1 MTDMPDMR
9 TVSIMSPSSGDVRL
23 HMLYARAA
31 VHDALERGE
40 APFASLLIYTQDFD
54 DAFAS
59 HLLRTKILNDKTA
72 EERALGIRAGVAMSA
87 RCDATAVYTDL
98 GISEG
103 MATGIHEATR
113 AGRPV
118 VHRSIAGWAGLR
130 TTEVPS
136 TYDLNHLPR
145 ETLIRLG
152 NENYYE
158 YFQHEHDGWAKLWI
172 RPHHARMCF
181 SSLTIRT
188 AALGEHDGRFMIV
201 PAL

>member
-1 MTDMPDMR
+1 MTTMR
-9 TVSIMSPSSGDVRL
+9 TVSIESPLAGDVRL

-40 APFASLLIYTQDFD
+40 APFASHLLYTQVLD
-54 DAFAS
+54 DE
-59 HLLRTKILNDKTA
+59 TA
-72 EERALGIRAGVAMSA
+72 EERTLGIRAGAAVSA
-87 RCDATAVYTDL
+87 RCDVTAVYMDL
-98 GISEG
+98 GISEE
-103 MATGIHEATR
+103 MRAGIREATR